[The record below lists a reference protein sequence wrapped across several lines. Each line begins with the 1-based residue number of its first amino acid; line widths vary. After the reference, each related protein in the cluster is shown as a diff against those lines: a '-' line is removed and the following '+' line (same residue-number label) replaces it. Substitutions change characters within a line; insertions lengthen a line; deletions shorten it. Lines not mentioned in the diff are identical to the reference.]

1 MAKMQ
6 VGEERVLAN
15 GAVLVKGADGKVRIT
30 KGASA
35 STMAGVRARRGSKQI
50 SAKAAMRAFSR
61 FYKNRSYKKE
71 SGRKSA
77 MARDMCHAKSPAMT
91 TTGSKYRRS
100 PRKYDYPGVDD
111 GAKCKGKMFV
121 SRSPSAAAK
130 QALAAFRA
138 NNPSSG
144 KAALAAYRASRK
156 TGGSRKQRGAGCA
169 WNASSLRCN
178 KVKSAGNDE
187 QCKVSPKGRC
197 AKARDA
203 PKRQAS
209 AKQLAAL
216 AKGRQTASNKRG
228 FAALPQGFGGRRR
241 Q

>member
-1 MAKMQ
+1 MQ

-61 FYKNRSYKKE
+61 FYKNRSYK
-71 SGRKSA
+71 SGDKGLARA

-111 GAKCKGKMFV
+111 GATCKGKMFV

-130 QALAAFRA
+130 AALAAYRA

-156 TGGSRKQRGAGCA
+156 RGGSRKQRGSGCA
-169 WNASSLRCN
+169 WNATSLRCN
-178 KVKSAGNDE
+178 KVKSPGNDE
-187 QCKVSPKGRC
+187 QCRTSKTGRC

-209 AKQLAAL
+209 PKQLAAL

-228 FAALPQGFGGRRR
+228 FAALPQGFGGRR